1 LPQAAALGRSDPR
14 LVRQNSLASSVS
26 KPKQVIRVASAT
38 RGIIAGG
45 QLPGAD
51 VTKGLRPTPDPVRPR
66 TLIRPFRARAR
77 ETILEVHACNHFS
90 DPDPAGGIAVST
102 WSTT

>member
-1 LPQAAALGRSDPR
+1 
-14 LVRQNSLASSVS
+14 LASSVS

-45 QLPGAD
+45 TLPGAD

-66 TLIRPFRARAR
+66 TWIRPFRARAR
-77 ETILEVHACNHFS
+77 ETILEVHACSHFNDPYS
-90 DPDPAGGIAVST
+90 DGWIFATACQT
-102 WSTT
+102 E

>member
-1 LPQAAALGRSDPR
+1 M
-14 LVRQNSLASSVS
+14 S

-45 QLPGAD
+45 RLPGAD
-51 VTKGLRPTPDPVRPR
+51 VTKGLRPTPDPVRQR
-66 TLIRPFRARAR
+66 TWIRRFRARAR
-77 ETILEVHACNHFS
+77 ETILEEHACSHFN
-90 DPDPAGGIAVST
+90 DPYFDGRILGPT